1 MHNLLYQMRQTAAA
15 RIAAILKARP
25 KEVMPSAPSRANRD
39 ETGLPVNGAAPTAP
53 EDEEFERSMKQIRDA
68 ERSARE
74 QAPTMFIGSAP
85 EDERAEFE
93 QWEREAWGV

>member
-25 KEVMPSAPSRANRD
+25 KEVMPSALNDTPIP
-39 ETGLPVNGAAPTAP
+39 GLPVNGAAPT
-53 EDEEFERSMKQIRDA
+53 
-68 ERSARE
+68 
-74 QAPTMFIGSAP
+74 AP